1 VFLTTIPDAGGAC
14 VTITIIVAGLIGSG
28 VLVVVASGSGAT
40 QLKPNTEVMVQFI
53 LPISVF
59 AAALVTGV
67 VAGYCIYYKLFWNEK
82 LWRQNRYYKEGV
94 LIDK

>member
-1 VFLTTIPDAGGAC
+1 MFLTTIPDAGGAC

-59 AAALVTGV
+59 ATVLVIGVIAGGV
-67 VAGYCIYYKLFWNEK
+67 VFITNYLGTKNSELAIDTI
-82 LWRQNRYYKEGV
+82 RRY
-94 LIDK
+94 